1 MDVRKELHDMALTVT
16 PVSRNLATRVTF
28 LYLEFE
34 DLFLIL
40 AMAVVMNFFGRFLH
54 REMFGIP
61 MNMFL
66 QFVVPV
72 LAIPL
77 LMAFKYGKPRG
88 YLRDWMLFH
97 MKPHVYCAL
106 EADAEQRIEYLK
118 GEES

>member
-1 MDVRKELHDMALTVT
+1 MALTVT
-16 PVSRNLATRVTF
+16 PVLRNLTTRVTF

-40 AMAVVMNFFGRFLH
+40 AMAVLMNIFGRFLH

-61 MNMFL
+61 MNMVL

-72 LAIPL
+72 LTIPA
-77 LMAFKYGKPRG
+77 LMLFKYGKPRG
-88 YLRDWMLFH
+88 YLRDWLLFH

-106 EADAEQRIEYLK
+106 EPDSRQIIEYLR
-118 GEES
+118 GEEL

>member
-1 MDVRKELHDMALTVT
+1 MALTVT
-16 PVSRNLATRVTF
+16 PVPRNLATRVTF

-40 AMAVVMNFFGRFLH
+40 AMAVVMNVFGRFLN
-54 REMFGIP
+54 RQMFGIP
-61 MNMFL
+61 MNIFL

-72 LAIPL
+72 LTIPM

-88 YLRDWMLFH
+88 YLRDWLLFH

-106 EADAEQRIEYLK
+106 EADREQSIEYLK
-118 GEES
+118 PEEL

>member
-1 MDVRKELHDMALTVT
+1 MALTVT
-16 PVSRNLATRVTF
+16 PVLRNLTTRVTF

-40 AMAVVMNFFGRFLH
+40 AMAVVMNIFGRFLH

-72 LAIPL
+72 LTIPL
-77 LMAFKYGKPRG
+77 LMLFKYGKPRG
-88 YLRDWMLFH
+88 YLRDWLLFH

-106 EADAEQRIEYLK
+106 EPDSKQCVEYLR
-118 GEES
+118 GEDL